1 MDMHRDS
8 GFAGRLEI
16 VETGRRRRWSVEE
29 KIRIVEESL
38 AGHRQASTT
47 ARRHGIANSLLFKWR
62 RDYRHGRLGAR
73 QSYSSSGF
81 VPAVVTAD
89 EALPVPVS
97 PAGAGRMEIV
107 LLGGHRVIV
116 DRDVDASALDGIVT
130 VLERRR

>member
-38 AGHRQASTT
+38 AGHRQASAT
-47 ARRHGIANSLLFKWR
+47 ARRHGIPNSLLFKWR
-62 RDYRHGRLGAR
+62 RDYRLGRLGGGAA
-73 QSYSSSGF
+73 SSSF
-81 VPAVVTAD
+81 VPAVVTPD
-89 EALPVPVS
+89 DALSVPVS

-116 DRDVDASALDGIVT
+116 DRDVDASALDRVVT